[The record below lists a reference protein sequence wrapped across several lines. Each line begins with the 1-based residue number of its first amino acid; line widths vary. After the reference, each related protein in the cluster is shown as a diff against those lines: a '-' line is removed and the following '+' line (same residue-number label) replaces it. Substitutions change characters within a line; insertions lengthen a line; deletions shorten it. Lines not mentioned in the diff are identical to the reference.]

1 MESQDEKAAQKEM
14 MLKVAEM
21 RDHAK
26 LQGREIAKKRLENNY
41 KRNEMEAISS
51 ADFSHNQPVED
62 APPKTIG
69 KSDDNK
75 DDTSTI
81 KKSFEPP
88 KENSFQKMLQESE
101 IKSVKKKQP
110 KKGM

>member
-1 MESQDEKAAQKEM
+1 
-14 MLKVAEM
+14 
-21 RDHAK
+21 
-26 LQGREIAKKRLENNY
+26 
-41 KRNEMEAISS
+41 MEAISS
-51 ADFSHNQPVED
+51 SDFAHNQPVEA
-62 APPKTIG
+62 APAKSIS
-69 KSDDNK
+69 KSDDNNK
-75 DDTSTI
+75 NDTSSSTI

>member
-1 MESQDEKAAQKEM
+1 
-14 MLKVAEM
+14 MLKESEM

-51 ADFSHNQPVED
+51 ADFAHNQPAPED
-62 APPKTIG
+62 LPA
-69 KSDDNK
+69 KSISKSDNK
-75 DDTSTI
+75 DDTSSSTI
-81 KKSFEPP
+81 KKTFEPP

-101 IKSVKKKQP
+101 IKSVKKK
-110 KKGM
+110 

>member
-1 MESQDEKAAQKEM
+1 
-14 MLKVAEM
+14 
-21 RDHAK
+21 
-26 LQGREIAKKRLENNY
+26 
-41 KRNEMEAISS
+41 MEAISS
-51 ADFSHNQPVED
+51 ADFSHNQTVED

-69 KSDDNK
+69 KSDDNNK